1 MGKIITI
8 NILEDEVSA
17 LKNKK
22 LSTVLVGGCFDIL
35 HVGHIKFL
43 EEAKKHGDILIVLLE
58 SDEKVNNLKGLNKP
72 VFSQTERAKVL
83 SAVNSV
89 DLIIILPDIKSDT
102 QYDELIR
109 KIHPDIIA
117 ITQNDPY
124 TLKKK
129 KQAED
134 IKGKLVAI
142 PYVKTYSSS
151 KLATI
156 VGIE

>member
-1 MGKIITI
+1 MGRII
-8 NILEDEVSA
+8 NLNDLNDELLV
-17 LKNKK
+17 LKKK
-22 LSTVLVGGCFDIL
+22 KQSIVLVGGCFDIL

-43 EEAKKHGDILIVLLE
+43 EEAKKKGDILIVLLE
-58 SDEKVNNLKGLNKP
+58 SDEKVKNLKGLNKP

-89 DLIIILPDIKSDT
+89 DFIIILPDIKSDT
-102 QYDELIR
+102 QYDKLVQ
-109 KIHPDIIA
+109 KIHPNIIA

-124 TLKKK
+124 TLKKG
-129 KQAED
+129 KQAEEV
-134 IKGKLVAI
+134 KGKLIII

-156 VGIE
+156 VGIK